1 MISLYLIYTMGKD
14 KGGTYIPFTMDHVK
28 NKELVIKMLNYEEEF
43 TKSDEGQ
50 IMYHNPLNRPLV
62 SLTIEKAI
70 QRIVLTKFGF
80 DTSDESLA
88 NYRKIFKNYYE
99 SSDNYDKD
107 VLNATHYMR
116 ENKCVYYKQPLIKIS
131 QTIPDCRL
139 YKLDGITETT
149 LYNEINKKK
158 YDYTL
163 IAGFSLS

>member
-1 MISLYLIYTMGKD
+1 MGKD
-14 KGGTYIPFTMDHVK
+14 KGGTYQPFTMENIK
-28 NKELVIKMLNYEEEF
+28 NKELVIKMLNYEEEY
-43 TKSDEGQ
+43 TKSDDGQ

-99 SSDNYDKD
+99 SPEKYDQD

-116 ENKCVYYKQPLIKIS
+116 ENKCVYYKQPLIELGQK
-131 QTIPDCRL
+131 IPDCRL
-139 YKLDGITETT
+139 YQLDGITTTT
-149 LYNEINKKK
+149 LYNAINKKPA
-158 YDYTL
+158 DYTL